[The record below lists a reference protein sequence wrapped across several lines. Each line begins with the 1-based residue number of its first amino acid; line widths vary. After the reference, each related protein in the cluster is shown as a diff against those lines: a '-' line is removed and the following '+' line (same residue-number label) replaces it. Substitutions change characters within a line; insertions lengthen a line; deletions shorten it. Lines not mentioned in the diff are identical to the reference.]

1 MGDYATLQKAL
12 IKKALL
18 LSLAAACIFL
28 ALNLKSAAKGIALGS
43 VFGVLEFKI
52 MALRLQRRL
61 LHQGKARD
69 YFGLIGRFILFA
81 IPLVIAL
88 KSPAINFAATV
99 AGIFAVKA
107 AIFYH
112 FLLSNRRISINRG
125 NTRQKAA

>member
-28 ALNLKSAAKGIALGS
+28 ALNLKSAAKGVALGS
-43 VFGVLEFKI
+43 VFGVVEFKI

-69 YFGLIGRFILFA
+69 YLGLIGRFILLA
-81 IPLVIAL
+81 IPLVVAL
-88 KSPAINFAATV
+88 RSPALNFAATV
-99 AGIFAVKA
+99 GGILTVKA

-112 FLLSNRRISINRG
+112 FLLSNRRASINTG
-125 NTRQKAA
+125 SSG